1 MDSNKNIIKDLQ
13 SELKLELEKLE
24 ILKNSMHQTRK
35 KIVDLETQGTIFWA
49 WSFLCWIAFCIG
61 VVLAGLSECDGYP
74 EDSLLCDDSA
84 NWLNYL
90 GYIIWIGSAIFF
102 LLGLSTK
109 IDGKKNTK
117 LLYHQIKK
125 ERNELQNQKKK
136 VEDIKVKLNTKRDNT
151 LQSLI
156 IELSSE
162 LDLNS
167 DNTIDVI
174 QHENEFYNLLKSNQ
188 SIILEMEKSENRDFT
203 KQFVK
208 LSNFLVEKEKNLQ
221 SIFKRI
227 SDIKEYENFE
237 AFKSNLIDQ
246 IQFYNILRLNSLQMI
261 SSFIDDDRITFY
273 MIYEKLDKLGVWNT
287 NFENQFLIKMD
298 LLNSNINRLIS
309 EIKDMSQSINSSISE
324 LIFITN
330 ENTDSVTKKLKE
342 IGSKLDTSN
351 LLNTINTYQN
361 FKTNQRLK

>member
-1 MDSNKNIIKDLQ
+1 MKKNKIK
-13 SELKLELEKLE
+13 ELEKELIEANQILDDKKKRLSRKEIKISSLRTGFNDIEVNFTIFCSFIGLIIGIVYAFDGAESLE
-24 ILKNSMHQTRK
+24 ISFPLILVCGGIVAFATVATINDRK
-35 KIVDLETQGTIFWA
+35 V
-49 WSFLCWIAFCIG
+49 
-61 VVLAGLSECDGYP
+61 
-74 EDSLLCDDSA
+74 
-84 NWLNYL
+84 
-90 GYIIWIGSAIFF
+90 
-102 LLGLSTK
+102 
-109 IDGKKNTK
+109 
-117 LLYHQIKK
+117 IKK
-125 ERNELQNQKKK
+125 KTLDSSTLTKEVQSQKLIIENIEK
-136 VEDIKVKLNTKRDNT
+136 KLNTKRDNT

-156 IELSSE
+156 VELTSE

-188 SIILEMEKSENRDFT
+188 SVILEMEKSENRDFT

-227 SDIKEYENFE
+227 SDIEEYENFE
-237 AFKSNLIDQ
+237 AFKSNFINQ

-324 LIFITN
+324 LIFITQ
-330 ENTDSVTKKLKE
+330 ENTDSVTNKLKE

-361 FKTNQRLK
+361 YKTNQRLK

>member
-1 MDSNKNIIKDLQ
+1 
-13 SELKLELEKLE
+13 
-24 ILKNSMHQTRK
+24 
-35 KIVDLETQGTIFWA
+35 
-49 WSFLCWIAFCIG
+49 
-61 VVLAGLSECDGYP
+61 
-74 EDSLLCDDSA
+74 
-84 NWLNYL
+84 
-90 GYIIWIGSAIFF
+90 
-102 LLGLSTK
+102 
-109 IDGKKNTK
+109 
-117 LLYHQIKK
+117 
-125 ERNELQNQKKK
+125 
-136 VEDIKVKLNTKRDNT
+136 
-151 LQSLI
+151 
-156 IELSSE
+156 
-162 LDLNS
+162 
-167 DNTIDVI
+167 
-174 QHENEFYNLLKSNQ
+174 
-188 SIILEMEKSENRDFT
+188 MEKSEGKDYT

-237 AFKSNLIDQ
+237 GFKSNLIDQ

-324 LIFITN
+324 LIFITQ
-330 ENTDSVTKKLKE
+330 ENTDSVTNKLKE

-361 FKTNQRLK
+361 YKTNQRLK

>member
-1 MDSNKNIIKDLQ
+1 MYSNKNFIEGLK
-13 SELKLELEKLE
+13 SELKQVEESIDVLESKRHKLGREQRDLEKDVGTYIFEKTLYIFISVLVIIVSIVLE
-24 ILKNSMHQTRK
+24 GYAIAAPFAIVMAVNSYDIYTYNKDKEKSNSRLRK
-35 KIVDLETQGTIFWA
+35 V
-49 WSFLCWIAFCIG
+49 
-61 VVLAGLSECDGYP
+61 
-74 EDSLLCDDSA
+74 
-84 NWLNYL
+84 
-90 GYIIWIGSAIFF
+90 
-102 LLGLSTK
+102 
-109 IDGKKNTK
+109 
-117 LLYHQIKK
+117 
-125 ERNELQNQKKK
+125 RNEWHNLNKKA
-136 VEDIKVKLNTKRDNT
+136 EDIKAKLNIKKDNS

-156 IELSSE
+156 AELTSE

-174 QHENEFYNLLKSNQ
+174 QHENEFFNLLKSNQ
-188 SIILEMEKSENRDFT
+188 SIILEMEKSEGKDYT

-221 SIFKRI
+221 TIFKRI

-287 NFENQFLIKMD
+287 NFENQFLIKID

-309 EIKDMSQSINSSISE
+309 EIKDMSQSINNSISE
-324 LIFITN
+324 LIFITQ
-330 ENTDSVTKKLKE
+330 ENTDSVTNKLNQ

-351 LLNTINTYQN
+351 LLSAINTYQN
-361 FKTNQRLK
+361 YKTNQRLK

>member
-1 MDSNKNIIKDLQ
+1 MKKNIIK
-13 SELKLELEKLE
+13 ELEKELIEANQILDHKEKKLSRIVRE
-24 ILKNSMHQTRK
+24 INSLRRESIWREQDA
-35 KIVDLETQGTIFWA
+35 VFIFQ
-49 WSFLCWIAFCIG
+49 LIG
-61 VVLAGLSECDGYP
+61 CLIGLVIG
-74 EDSLLCDDSA
+74 
-84 NWLNYL
+84 
-90 GYIIWIGSAIFF
+90 IIWVLNGTQSLWISIPLILFCGLVVAGVLIGEYA
-102 LLGLSTK
+102 
-109 IDGKKNTK
+109 NTK
-117 LLYHQIKK
+117 LIKK
-125 ERNELQNQKKK
+125 NKLDFSTLTKEVQSQKLIIENIEK
-136 VEDIKVKLNTKRDNT
+136 KLNTKRDNT

-156 IELSSE
+156 VELTSE

-298 LLNSNINRLIS
+298 LLNSNINRLLS

-324 LIFITN
+324 LIFITQ
-330 ENTDSVTKKLKE
+330 ENTDSVTNKLKE

-361 FKTNQRLK
+361 YKTNQRLK

>member
-1 MDSNKNIIKDLQ
+1 MGSNKKFIEGLQ
-13 SELKLELEKLE
+13 SELEQVEESIDVLESKRHKLAFEQRELERDVGVYIFEK
-24 ILKNSMHQTRK
+24 SMWIFISVTVI
-35 KIVDLETQGTIFWA
+35 IV
-49 WSFLCWIAFCIG
+49 
-61 VVLAGLSECDGYP
+61 
-74 EDSLLCDDSA
+74 
-84 NWLNYL
+84 
-90 GYIIWIGSAIFF
+90 AIFLEGYAVVAPF
-102 LLGLSTK
+102 AIVMAANAHSIYSYNK
-109 IDGKKNTK
+109 D
-117 LLYHQIKK
+117 K
-125 ERNELQNQKKK
+125 EKSNSRLRKVRNELHNLNNKA
-136 VEDIKVKLNTKRDNT
+136 EDIKAKLNTKKDNS

-156 IELSSE
+156 AELTSE

-167 DNTIDVI
+167 DDTIDVI
-174 QHENEFYNLLKSNQ
+174 QHENEFFNLLKSNQ
-188 SIILEMEKSENRDFT
+188 SIILEMEKSEGKDYT

>member
-1 MDSNKNIIKDLQ
+1 MDSNKKFIAGLQ
-13 SELKLELEKLE
+13 SELKNIQESLKGLENKIRFTERKIWETKKWTGFDAKSITYLFITGF
-24 ILKNSMHQTRK
+24 ILGLYLLIFSEDEDFRTAGFVLTFGCGMLS
-35 KIVDLETQGTIFWA
+35 IVF
-49 WSFLCWIAFCIG
+49 
-61 VVLAGLSECDGYP
+61 GYP
-74 EDSLLCDDSA
+74 RNKALKAEKALKSK
-84 NWLNYL
+84 
-90 GYIIWIGSAIFF
+90 
-102 LLGLSTK
+102 LSK
-109 IDGKKNTK
+109 FK
-117 LLYHQIKK
+117 
-125 ERNELQNQKKK
+125 NELQNRNKKI
-136 VEDIKVKLNTKRDNT
+136 EDIKAKLNTKRDNT

-156 IELSSE
+156 AELKSE

-167 DNTIDVI
+167 DDTIDVI

-188 SIILEMEKSENRDFT
+188 SIILEMEKSEGKDYT

-221 SIFKRI
+221 TIFKRI
-227 SDIKEYENFE
+227 SDIKEYESFE

-287 NFENQFLIKMD
+287 NFENQFLFKMD

-309 EIKDMSQSINSSISE
+309 EIKDMSQSINNSISE
-324 LIFITN
+324 LIFITQ
-330 ENTDSVTKKLKE
+330 ENTDSVTNKLKQ

-351 LLNTINTYQN
+351 LLSTINTYQN
-361 FKTNQRLK
+361 YKTNQRLK

>member
-1 MDSNKNIIKDLQ
+1 MDSNKKFIAGLQ
-13 SELKLELEKLE
+13 SELKNIQESLKGLENKIRFTERKIWETKKWTGFDAKSITYLFITGF
-24 ILKNSMHQTRK
+24 ILGLYLLIFSEDEDFRTAGFVLTFGCGMLS
-35 KIVDLETQGTIFWA
+35 IVF
-49 WSFLCWIAFCIG
+49 
-61 VVLAGLSECDGYP
+61 GYP
-74 EDSLLCDDSA
+74 RNKALKAEKALKSK
-84 NWLNYL
+84 
-90 GYIIWIGSAIFF
+90 
-102 LLGLSTK
+102 LSK
-109 IDGKKNTK
+109 FK
-117 LLYHQIKK
+117 
-125 ERNELQNQKKK
+125 NELQNRNKKI
-136 VEDIKVKLNTKRDNT
+136 EDIKAKLNTKRDNT

-156 IELSSE
+156 AELKSE

-167 DNTIDVI
+167 DDTIDVI

-227 SDIKEYENFE
+227 SDIKEYENFD

-287 NFENQFLIKMD
+287 NFENQFLFKMD

-309 EIKDMSQSINSSISE
+309 EIKDMSQSINNSISE
-324 LIFITN
+324 LIFITQ
-330 ENTDSVTKKLKE
+330 ENTDSVTNKLKQ

-351 LLNTINTYQN
+351 LLSTINTYQN
-361 FKTNQRLK
+361 YKTNQSLK

>member
-1 MDSNKNIIKDLQ
+1 MDSNKNFIEGLQ
-13 SELKLELEKLE
+13 SELKNIQESLKGLENKIRFTERKIWETKKWTGFDAKSITYLFITGF
-24 ILKNSMHQTRK
+24 ILGLYLLIFSEDEDFRAAGFALTFACGMLS
-35 KIVDLETQGTIFWA
+35 IVF
-49 WSFLCWIAFCIG
+49 
-61 VVLAGLSECDGYP
+61 GYP
-74 EDSLLCDDSA
+74 RNKALKAEKALKSK
-84 NWLNYL
+84 
-90 GYIIWIGSAIFF
+90 
-102 LLGLSTK
+102 LSK
-109 IDGKKNTK
+109 FK
-117 LLYHQIKK
+117 
-125 ERNELQNQKKK
+125 NELQNRNKKI
-136 VEDIKVKLNTKRDNT
+136 EDIKAKLNTKRDNT

-156 IELSSE
+156 AELKSE

-167 DNTIDVI
+167 DDTIDVI

-227 SDIKEYENFE
+227 SDIKEYENFD

-287 NFENQFLIKMD
+287 NFENQFLFKMD

-309 EIKDMSQSINSSISE
+309 EIKDMSQSINNSISE
-324 LIFITN
+324 LIFITQ
-330 ENTDSVTKKLKE
+330 ENTDSVTNKLKQ

-351 LLNTINTYQN
+351 LLSTINTYQN
-361 FKTNQRLK
+361 YKTNQRLK

>member
-1 MDSNKNIIKDLQ
+1 MKKNKIKELQKELIEANQILDDKEKRLRKINSIRTEEWDAEIIFKIFFGYIGLIIGIVFAFDGTWEISFPLILVCGFIVALHIGATINDRKVIKKKTLDLSTIRKEVQGQKIIIENIEQKLKQYKDN
-13 SELKLELEKLE
+13 KLE
-24 ILKNSMHQTRK
+24 
-35 KIVDLETQGTIFWA
+35 
-49 WSFLCWIAFCIG
+49 
-61 VVLAGLSECDGYP
+61 
-74 EDSLLCDDSA
+74 
-84 NWLNYL
+84 
-90 GYIIWIGSAIFF
+90 
-102 LLGLSTK
+102 
-109 IDGKKNTK
+109 
-117 LLYHQIKK
+117 
-125 ERNELQNQKKK
+125 
-136 VEDIKVKLNTKRDNT
+136 
-151 LQSLI
+151 SLI
-156 IELSSE
+156 IDFTKE

-174 QHENEFYNLLKSNQ
+174 QHENEFYNLLKYNQ

-237 AFKSNLIDQ
+237 GFKSNLIDQ

-287 NFENQFLIKMD
+287 NFENQFLFKMD

-324 LIFITN
+324 LIFITQ
-330 ENTDSVTKKLKE
+330 ENTSSVTNKLKQ

-351 LLNTINTYQN
+351 LLNTINIYQN
-361 FKTNQRLK
+361 YKTNQKLK

>member
-1 MDSNKNIIKDLQ
+1 MKKNKIK
-13 SELKLELEKLE
+13 ELEKELIEANQILDHKEKKLSRIETKIKSIRKYDWDPEIVFTVFCSFIGLIIGIVYAFDGYESLE
-24 ILKNSMHQTRK
+24 I
-35 KIVDLETQGTIFWA
+35 
-49 WSFLCWIAFCIG
+49 SFPLILVCGG
-61 VVLAGLSECDGYP
+61 VVVFYTLATINDRKEIKKNKLD
-74 EDSLLCDDSA
+74 
-84 NWLNYL
+84 
-90 GYIIWIGSAIFF
+90 
-102 LLGLSTK
+102 LSTL
-109 IDGKKNTK
+109 TK
-117 LLYHQIKK
+117 EVQS
-125 ERNELQNQKKK
+125 QKLIIENIEK
-136 VEDIKVKLNTKRDNT
+136 KLNTKRDNT

-156 IELSSE
+156 VELTSE

-227 SDIKEYENFE
+227 SDIEEYENFE
-237 AFKSNLIDQ
+237 AFKSNFINQ

-324 LIFITN
+324 LIFITQ
-330 ENTDSVTKKLKE
+330 ENTDSVTNKLKE

-361 FKTNQRLK
+361 YKTNQRLK

>member
-1 MDSNKNIIKDLQ
+1 MDSNKKFIEALQ
-13 SELKLELEKLE
+13 SELNKVEGSIGALKHKQNKLQKELTSLNKKKDIIK
-24 ILKNSMHQTRK
+24 IL
-35 KIVDLETQGTIFWA
+35 
-49 WSFLCWIAFCIG
+49 WSFPLG
-61 VVLAGLSECDGYP
+61 VVVFILFM
-74 EDSLLCDDSA
+74 
-84 NWLNYL
+84 
-90 GYIIWIGSAIFF
+90 AIFF
-102 LLGLSTK
+102 IFTDDLIITFVACVTCVISILVIKYSLSK
-109 IDGKKNTK
+109 INGPKNRMK
-117 LLYHQIKK
+117 EIHSIWRKDKK
-125 ERNELQNQKKK
+125 ELDSLNNKAKN
-136 VEDIKVKLNTKRDNT
+136 IKAKLNTKKDNS

-156 IELSSE
+156 IELKSE
-162 LDLNS
+162 LDLNN
-167 DNTIDVI
+167 DNTVDVI

-188 SIILEMEKSENRDFT
+188 SIILDMEKSENRDFT

-324 LIFITN
+324 LIFITQ
-330 ENTDSVTKKLKE
+330 ENTDSVTNKLKE
-342 IGSKLDTSN
+342 IGSKLETSN

-361 FKTNQRLK
+361 YKTNQRLK